1 VGGLARRASIIRDLE
16 KQGKHLLIL
25 DAGNS
30 FFKAQDSPSFKERKK
45 AGLIATA
52 YQRMGY
58 HAVNVGFNDLLAGIE
73 FLRGLQREVN
83 LPLVSAN
90 LLDGMGGKPVFK
102 THVVLDAGGTK
113 IGLLGLT
120 SDAAFRE
127 RTAPEGYFV
136 SNPVAAA
143 KRVTAELEGNCDIIV
158 ALCNLGSFKEYTNLV
173 QQVEQIDFIFGSGGK
188 GSYHQTIRSDGARK
202 ALLFQIYPKGQY
214 LGKIDFKVVEGTRDF
229 VDLSHK
235 ARMEKQIERIERQLD
250 MYRSGTGRAKSMPQD
265 KREEYINRLEEF
277 KKRTEAHVKKLE
289 VDSQAKGT
297 FVSNPVRLDDKV
309 NDNPEIKGLVDRFK
323 KGS

>member
-1 VGGLARRASIIRDLE
+1 LARRATIIKDLK
-16 KQGKHLLIL
+16 KQGNQLLIL

-30 FFKAQDSPSFKERKK
+30 LFEAKASPSFKEREK
-45 AGLIATA
+45 ARLIATA

-90 LLDGMGGKPVFK
+90 LLDGRGGKPVFE

-113 IGLLGLT
+113 VGLLGLT
-120 SDAAFRE
+120 SDVAFRE
-127 RTAPEGYFV
+127 GTAPEGYFI

-143 KRVTAELEGNCDIIV
+143 KRVVAELAWNCDIIV
-158 ALCNLGSFKEYTNLV
+158 ALGNLGSFKEYTNLV
-173 QQVEQIDFIFGSGGK
+173 QQVEQVDFIFGSGGK
-188 GSYHQTIRSDGARK
+188 GSYHQTIRSDGGWK
-202 ALLFQIYPKGQY
+202 ALLFQTYPKGQY
-214 LGKIDFKVVEGTRDF
+214 LGRIDFKVVDGTRDF

-235 ARMEKQIERIERQLD
+235 ARMERQIKSIERQLD
-250 MYRSGTGRAKSMPQD
+250 LYRSGTGMAKSIPQD
-265 KREEYINRLEEF
+265 KREEYIKKLEEF
-277 KKRTEAHVKKLE
+277 KERTEAHMKKLE
-289 VDSQAKGT
+289 LDSQAKGT
-297 FVSNPVRLDDKV
+297 FFSNPIRLDDKV
-309 NDNPEIKGLVDRFK
+309 QDNPEIKGLVDRFK